1 MSLVKTTQITK
12 SAQAKGERIEIQFLV
27 SENNENTKTIDT

>member
-12 SAQAKGERIEIQFLV
+12 SAQAMEEERIEIQFLV
-27 SENNENTKTIDT
+27 EWK